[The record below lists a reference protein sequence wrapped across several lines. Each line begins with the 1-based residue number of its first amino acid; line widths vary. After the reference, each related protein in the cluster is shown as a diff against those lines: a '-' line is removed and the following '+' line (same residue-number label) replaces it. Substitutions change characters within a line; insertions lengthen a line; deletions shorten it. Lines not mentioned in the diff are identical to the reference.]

1 MGLSFNHT
9 HGVSLSIDIRSVLR
23 DILYQSVFGINRRST
38 QQKQFVNLTN
48 CFSYLSFM
56 TNK

>member
-48 CFSYLSFM
+48 FLVTSVS
-56 TNK
+56 